1 MAGLATNLSKIA
13 LKRAEPKILCSGIIE
28 PNPLWHLAPHSH
40 IFHEIIVIL
49 RGQLLLKAEG
59 RQIVARAGDVLFYRA
74 GLVHEEASARRFPV
88 RTFFLAFDAVDPMSG
103 LPLQFRDNSRRIRQI
118 VSWLVKDERMRQSL
132 EMRRPLFETLLG
144 ELRRIS
150 GAPVDPWLEAMLAY
164 AQENLEHAI
173 TLDDFARYGKMS
185 RFAFIRRFKR
195 LSGRTPM
202 EELRH
207 MRLNRARALL
217 LTTNLPVKAIAPAV
231 GIGDEYQLSKLFCS
245 HFNLSPRDLRKR
257 G

>member
-1 MAGLATNLSKIA
+1 MKLT
-13 LKRAEPKILCSGIIE
+13 EPKIYGSGIVE
-28 PNPLWHLAPHSH
+28 PDPLWHMAPHSH
-40 IFHEIIVIL
+40 AFHEIIVIV
-49 RGQLLLKAEG
+49 RGQLLLKTDG
-59 RQIVARAGDVLFYRA
+59 RRIVAKAGDVLFYRA
-74 GLVHEEASARRFPV
+74 GLVHEEAGVPRFPV
-88 RTFFLAFDAVDPMSG
+88 HTLFIAFDSG
-103 LPLQFRDNSRRIRQI
+103 DLLPWLPLHLHRGGSRVRQLIAWI
-118 VSWLVKDERMRQSL
+118 VEDERTRREP
-132 EMRRPLFETLLG
+132 EMRRPLFEILLG
-144 ELRRIS
+144 ELRRMC

-164 AQENLEHAI
+164 AHGNLAHAI
-173 TLDDFARYGKMS
+173 TLDDFARFGKMS

-207 MRLNRARALL
+207 IRLNRARTLL

-231 GIGDEYQLSKLFCS
+231 GIGDEYQLSKLFRS